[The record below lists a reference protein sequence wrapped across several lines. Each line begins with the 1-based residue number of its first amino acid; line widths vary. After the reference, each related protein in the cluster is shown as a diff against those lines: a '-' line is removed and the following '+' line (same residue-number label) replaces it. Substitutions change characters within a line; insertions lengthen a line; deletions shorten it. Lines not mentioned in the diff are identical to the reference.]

1 MRIGDSLRTNQ
12 IKNSSLAMRRYCLLA
27 SLVAALAGAGC
38 TTVGVHEQRLVSKP
52 NMLFSRQAAYSYT
65 SRLMPQI
72 QPGLETSGGAQ
83 ASTCT
88 SCK

>member
-1 MRIGDSLRTNQ
+1 
-12 IKNSSLAMRRYCLLA
+12 MRRYCFLV
-27 SLVAALAGAGC
+27 SLVTTVVGAGC

-52 NMLFSRQAAYSYT
+52 NMQFSRRVVYTYS
-65 SRLMPQI
+65 SKLMPQV

-83 ASTCT
+83 ASTCA